1 MISSAPATS
10 VGSTIDAERV
20 SGRFVTCYGPRVMSR
35 RLIRVVGAML
45 EQEPG
50 RYLITQRSKNSSLPL
65 LWEFPGG
72 RVNDGEDDVTAL
84 RRELKKR
91 LGLDVIVGEQ
101 AMSTH
106 HEYPSYDIAFHVF
119 SCRLATPGQT
129 VSHAKVNDHR
139 WVGLA
144 EMGQF
149 QFPDADA
156 RTLAKLLDLD
166 H

>member
-1 MISSAPATS
+1 
-10 VGSTIDAERV
+10 
-20 SGRFVTCYGPRVMSR
+20 MSR

-50 RYLITQRSKNSSLPL
+50 RYLITQRSKNATLPL

-72 RVNDGEDDVTAL
+72 RVHDGEDDRDAL
-84 RRELKKR
+84 ARELKER
-91 LGLDVIVGEQ
+91 LALDVVVGEQ

-106 HEYPSYDIAFHVF
+106 HEYPGYDVDFRVF
-119 SCRLATPGQT
+119 SCRLARPGQP

-139 WVGLA
+139 WVTLS
-144 EMGQF
+144 EMGQYE
-149 QFPDADA
+149 FPDADA

>member
-1 MISSAPATS
+1 
-10 VGSTIDAERV
+10 
-20 SGRFVTCYGPRVMSR
+20 MSR

-45 EQEPG
+45 EKEPG
-50 RYLITQRSKNSSLPL
+50 QYLITQRSKNSTLPL

-72 RVNDGEDDVTAL
+72 RVNDGEDDRAAL
-84 RRELKKR
+84 GRELKER

-106 HEYPSYDIAFHVF
+106 HEYPGYDVDFRVF
-119 SCRLATPGQT
+119 ACRLTLVNQE
-129 VSHAKVNDHR
+129 VSHARVNDHR
-139 WVGLA
+139 WATLS

>member
-1 MISSAPATS
+1 
-10 VGSTIDAERV
+10 
-20 SGRFVTCYGPRVMSR
+20 
-35 RLIRVVGAML
+35 ML

-50 RYLITQRSKNSSLPL
+50 RYLITQRSKNATLPL

-72 RVNDGEDDVTAL
+72 RVNDAEDDQAAL
-84 RRELKKR
+84 NRELKER
-91 LGLDVIVGEQ
+91 LGLDVIVGEL

-106 HEYPSYDIAFHVF
+106 HEYPSYDVDFHVYA
-119 SCRLATPGQT
+119 CRLARPGQE

-139 WVGLA
+139 WVTLG
-144 EMGQF
+144 EMGQY